1 MANYTSRATVK
12 TYLGIPSGTTTE
24 DSAIDAAIDA
34 AETEIDNI
42 CGRTFVV
49 PGSATAKV
57 FRPADNVTVE
67 VPDIAQTTG
76 LVVKID
82 TENDGD
88 YDTTLTVTS
97 EYLVD
102 GNAAPYRR
110 IRRVDGAAFP
120 AYTSNRPT
128 VEVTAFWGYGMT
140 VPAPIQQAAT
150 VLGARLYQRRSSP
163 LGFQAGV
170 SADAVRISRVDP
182 DIRSLLA
189 GYRLVG
195 VA

>member
-1 MANYTSRATVK
+1 MADYTSRATVK
-12 TYLGIPSGTTTE
+12 EYLGIPSGTTTE
-24 DSAIDAAIDA
+24 DTAIDAAVEA
-34 AETEIDNI
+34 AEAEIDNI

-49 PGSATAKV
+49 PGSATAKT
-57 FRPADNVTVE
+57 FRPTDHVTVQL
-67 VPDIAQTTG
+67 PDIAQTTG
-76 LVVKID
+76 MVVKVD

-88 YDTTLTVTS
+88 YDETLTQTS
-97 EYLVD
+97 EWIVD
-102 GNAAPYRR
+102 GNAAPYRL
-110 IRRVDGAAFP
+110 IRRVDGAWFP
-120 AYTSNRPT
+120 RYTSNRPT
-128 VEVTAFWGYGMT
+128 VEVTAWWGFAMT
-140 VPAPIQQAAT
+140 VPDPIKQAAT
-150 VLGARLYQRRSSP
+150 VLAARLYQRRSSP